1 MAGRIGF
8 SLSIQDDGVGFDPC
22 GPSTKGL
29 GLIGIQE
36 RVRELEGK
44 VTVISQPQ
52 KGTILEV
59 EVPVPSGVRRTMI
72 RILIADDHGVM
83 RKGLRLQ
90 LEQHE
95 GIEVVGEASDG
106 RDAVKLAE
114 QLRPDLVIMDIGM
127 PNLNGIEATAQIVKR
142 NPNIGVIMLSVHSD
156 EEYLLRAL
164 SAGAKGYL
172 LKESADVDL
181 LARGAGGGP
190 EEILLQSHRRPML
203 LDDFVQ
209 QAKQRGLKDSYD
221 LLTDREKEIL
231 QLLAEG
237 KSNKDVAA
245 LLDLSP
251 YTVETHRTHIMQ
263 KLDLH
268 SAVDLVL
275 YAVRKKIIVF

>member
-1 MAGRIGF
+1 
-8 SLSIQDDGVGFDPC
+8 
-22 GPSTKGL
+22 
-29 GLIGIQE
+29 
-36 RVRELEGK
+36 
-44 VTVISQPQ
+44 
-52 KGTILEV
+52 
-59 EVPVPSGVRRTMI
+59 MI

-95 GIEVVGEASDG
+95 GLEVVGEASDG
-106 RDAVKLAE
+106 RDAVRLSGE
-114 QLRPDLVIMDIGM
+114 LRPDLIIMDIGM
-127 PNLNGIEATAQIVKR
+127 PNLNGIEATAQIVKQ
-142 NPNIGVIMLSVHSD
+142 NPGVGVIMLSVYSD

-164 SAGAKGYL
+164 TAGAKGYL

-181 LARGAGGGP
+181 LRAVQAVAQRKSFFSPTVAR
-190 EEILLQSHRRPML
+190 ML

-209 QAKQRGLKDSYD
+209 QLQQRGLKDSYG
-221 LLTDREKEIL
+221 LLTDREKEVF

-237 KSNKDVAA
+237 NSAKEIATVLN
-245 LLDLSP
+245 LSP

-275 YAVRKKIIVF
+275 YAVRKKIITF